1 MFMKTPMA
9 FLQWLKESFQ
19 PISLL
24 ASIFLV
30 VLLRFLLK
38 KKSRKGKPINLLP
51 SPPKLPIIGNLHQL
65 GNMPHLSLHRLAEK
79 FGPIMFLQL
88 GEIPTVVISSA
99 TLAREALKTHDLA
112 LSSRPRIFS
121 AQHLFYDCT
130 DVAFSPYGAYW
141 RHIRKICILELL
153 SAKRVQSFS
162 LVREEEVARLVRR
175 VAESYPGT
183 TNLSKILGLYA
194 NDVLCRVAFG
204 RDFSGGGEYDRHGF
218 QKMLEEFQVLL
229 GGFSVGDFF
238 PSMEFIHTLTG
249 MKSRLQNTFRRFDQL
264 FDQLLA
270 EHEKRKRETE
280 VQKDL
285 VDVLLDIQKDGSD
298 DQTSLTMD
306 NIKAVIL
313 DMFAA
318 GTDTTFITLDWGMT
332 ELIMNPKAMEKAQA
346 EVRSI
351 VGERR
356 VVLESD
362 LPQLQYMKAII
373 KEIFRLH
380 PPAPV
385 LVPRESMEDVDIDGY
400 KIPAKTRFFVN
411 AWAIGRDPEAWENPD
426 RFEPERFMGSSI
438 DFKGQHFELIPFG
451 AGRRICPGITF
462 GTASVE
468 LALAQLLHSFD
479 WELPSGTRAKDLDMT
494 QVFGITMHRI
504 ENLLVIAKPRFP

>member
-1 MFMKTPMA
+1 MA

-19 PISLL
+19 PILL
-24 ASIFLV
+24 FASVFLV
-30 VLLRFLLK
+30 VLLRFFLK
-38 KKSRKGKPINLLP
+38 EKSRKGKSNLPP

-65 GNMPHLSLHRLAEK
+65 GNMPHLSLQCLAQK
-79 FGPIMFLQL
+79 FGPIIFLQL

-99 TLAREALKTHDLA
+99 RLAKEAMKTHDVA

-121 AQHLFYDCT
+121 AMHLFYDCT
-130 DVAFSPYGAYW
+130 DVVFAPYGAYW
-141 RHIRKICILELL
+141 RNIRKICILELL
-153 SAKRVQSFS
+153 SAKRVQSYSF
-162 LVREEEVARLVRR
+162 VREEEVARLVRR

-183 TNLSKILGLYA
+183 TDLSKMLGLYA

-218 QKMLEEFQVLL
+218 QKMLDEYQVLL
-229 GGFSVGDFF
+229 GGFSIGDFF

-270 EHEKRKRETE
+270 EHSNPKRATE
-280 VQKDL
+280 EQKDL
-285 VDVLLDIQKDGSD
+285 VDVLLDIQKNGSD
-298 DQTSLTMD
+298 DMPLTMD
-306 NIKAVIL
+306 NIKAIIL

-332 ELIMNPKAMEKAQA
+332 ELIMNPKVMERAQA

-351 VGERR
+351 VGERG

-362 LPQLQYMKAII
+362 LPQMHYMKAVI

-385 LVPRESMEDVDIDGY
+385 LVPRESMEDVNIDGY
-400 KIPAKTRFFVN
+400 NIPAKTRFFVN
-411 AWAIGRDPEAWENPD
+411 AWAIGRDPESWENPD
-426 RFEPERFMGSSI
+426 RFEPERFMGSTI

-451 AGRRICPGITF
+451 AGRRSCPAITL

-479 WELPSGTRAKDLDMT
+479 WELPPGTTAKDLDLT
-494 QVFGITMHRI
+494 EVFGISMHRI
-504 ENLLVIAKPRFP
+504 AHLLVIAKPRFP